1 MAIVGVNGAG
11 KSTLVKLITGLF
23 VPTSG
28 EILVNGVNIK
38 EFSEIE
44 YRKMFSVVF
53 QEVNVYAVSVLKN
66 VICTDEGEEARER
79 GKKCLELVGLKEKI
93 ESLDNQYDTQMLK
106 VIDEKGTEFSGGE
119 NQRIAI
125 ARALYKDGNM
135 VILDEPTA
143 ALDALAESKI
153 YESFDKLVGNKTA
166 VYVSHRLASTKFCD
180 KIALFTNEGLQE
192 YGSHEELMA
201 RRGEYYRM
209 FMTQGKYYQE
219 EAK

>member
-1 MAIVGVNGAG
+1 M
-11 KSTLVKLITGLF
+11 
-23 VPTSG
+23 
-28 EILVNGVNIK
+28 
-38 EFSEIE
+38 
-44 YRKMFSVVF
+44 
-53 QEVNVYAVSVLKN
+53 
-66 VICTDEGEEARER
+66 
-79 GKKCLELVGLKEKI
+79 
-93 ESLDNQYDTQMLK
+93 
-106 VIDEKGTEFSGGE
+106 IDEKGTEFSGAGIKE
-119 NQRIAI
+119 SLLPE
-125 ARALYKDGNM
+125 LYRTDM
-135 VILDEPTA
+135 VILDETA

>member
-1 MAIVGVNGAG
+1 M
-11 KSTLVKLITGLF
+11 
-23 VPTSG
+23 
-28 EILVNGVNIK
+28 
-38 EFSEIE
+38 
-44 YRKMFSVVF
+44 
-53 QEVNVYAVSVLKN
+53 
-66 VICTDEGEEARER
+66 
-79 GKKCLELVGLKEKI
+79 ELVGLKEKI